1 MAWLKTVSRSVAA
14 DGVTVNGVLPG
25 RLETQRIEQLD
36 EAAAERTGRSMEEI
50 RAAHL
55 ATIPAGR
62 YGTAAELASLIAY
75 LASEPARYQ
84 TGTFTAVDGGM
95 LSGLP

>member
-1 MAWLKTVSRSVAA
+1 MADLVPAPRDDADRPGHAA
-14 DGVTVNGVLPG
+14 
-25 RLETQRIEQLD
+25 
-36 EAAAERTGRSMEEI
+36 AAAEATGRSREEI